1 MFSKLYNVELFCYS
15 TSVNQVQRV
24 MNVATT
30 NACWVICNE
39 KLLHV
44 RIRHRSREWI
54 DLERWTLGDLLS
66 VGTSGISRRGK
77 EDE

>member
-1 MFSKLYNVELFCYS
+1 MFSKLYNVEIFCYS
-15 TSVNQVQRV
+15 TSVNQIQRV

-39 KLLHV
+39 KLLQI

-54 DLERWTLGDLLS
+54 DLGRWILGVLFS